1 MQHVFRFL
9 GPVFLVACSVLSSF
23 AQLQVTFPVSR
34 AVFQRGTNGRGTFSI
49 AGSYYQAVDQIQAR
63 VTPIQGGTATD
74 WVTIQTNPQGGN
86 FLGSFTANGGWY
98 RLEVRAVRGGNQIGN
113 SATVDR
119 VGVGEVFILSGQS
132 NAQGIDNPIPSG
144 QIEPEDRVNTV
155 NYDNSLS
162 HSLNDPPFPNITKMP
177 SGVYYSLRGVGSWAW
192 GWLGNQIANRF
203 NVPVLFINT
212 AFAGTDIES
221 WRASANGERATNIF
235 CRECPGDDKFYPVG
249 MPYGNLKLGLQ
260 YYASLFGVRSVLWM
274 QGETDNTPL
283 GTSSDEYKGK
293 LKYVIEKS
301 RNDTGKELTW
311 VVSQTSHAAKFNAD
325 GSYNEFNGIQITNAQ
340 FQVVQETPNTFLGP
354 NTDEI
359 QVPRPED
366 GTHFRPVPV
375 PGTGK
380 NGHQMLGEAWNNA
393 LNDAF
398 FANSRPQQSAGLVP
412 TAISCAGS
420 DAYTLSI
427 VGNEPR
433 WSTGEQNGSIRAGRG
448 TYYGRVR
455 DGFGNVLL
463 SQPVSVAVPTIVP
476 QGSSEFCQGGNV
488 RLVADLP
495 INENLTWSTGATGR
509 EITVTSSG
517 LYRVTFRDQAGC
529 TLENS
534 LQVTV
539 NPLPDKPRV
548 EAQSATVF
556 CQTGAGGEQNSVT
569 LRAPDNARFQW
580 SLNGSAGVGTSRD
593 LTVATSGRYTVEVID
608 AKGCR
613 SPASDPVNVQ
623 VNPNPAK
630 PTITAGGPTLFCA
643 NESVQLTSTAS
654 DSTNYLWNNGVSSRT
669 RTVRIN
675 QAGSYTVRTTNRFGC
690 LSTTSDPVLIRVN
703 PLPDRP
709 TVTANGPLSFCEEQS
724 VILCTNSPLRQAW
737 IDASDSTR
745 VLASAPCFTATR
757 TGNFQVRV
765 TDANGCRNFSQS
777 VPINVKPIP
786 TQPSI
791 TQIGAFT
798 LRAEGSQPGQTY
810 AWLLNNDTLRANR
823 YRTQIIKTPQEGIY
837 QTAARITYTGVP
849 NIPNGQLTCSSRLSL
864 PVFYTYDAANPDDL
878 VVYPNP
884 SLDGNFT
891 IETKPD
897 LPGTTISV
905 YTLRGELLFQETVQS
920 LEERKFLRMNPLPG
934 TYIIRVSSAD
944 GFSVTE
950 RIVIL

>member
-1 MQHVFRFL
+1 M
-9 GPVFLVACSVLSSF
+9 
-23 AQLQVTFPVSR
+23 
-34 AVFQRGTNGRGTFSI
+34 FQRGTDGRGTFTV
-49 AGSYYQAVDQIQAR
+49 AGSYFQAVDQIQAR

-98 RLEVRAVRGGNQIGN
+98 RLEVRAVRGGNQVGN

-119 VGVGEVFILSGQS
+119 VGVGEVFILAGQS
-132 NAQGIDNPIPSG
+132 NAQGIDPIPSG

-155 NYDNSLS
+155 NYDNSKPGQE
-162 HSLNDPPFPNITKMP
+162 SLNDPPFPQITRMQA
-177 SGVYYSLRGVGSWAW
+177 GAFYSMRGIGSWAW
-192 GWLGNQIANRF
+192 GWLGNLITQRF

-212 AFAGTDIES
+212 AYGGTQVDA
-221 WRASANGERATNIF
+221 WVKSAQGLPAPNIF
-235 CRECPGDDKFYPVG
+235 CQTCPNPNYPTG
-249 MPYGNLKLGLQ
+249 MPYGNLKIGLQ
-260 YYASLFGVRSVLWM
+260 YYASLFGARAVLWM
-274 QGETDNTPL
+274 LGETDNIYL
-283 GTSSDEYKGK
+283 NTSTEDYRER
-293 LKYVIEKS
+293 LKFVIQQT
-301 RNDTGKELTW
+301 RNDTGKDLTW
-311 VVSQTSHAAKFNAD
+311 VVSQTSRAGRQYCENCELVEQTSF
-325 GSYNEFNGIQITNAQ
+325 QITNAQ
-340 FQVVQETPNTFLGP
+340 VQVTQQMSNVFLGP
-354 NTDEI
+354 STDDI
-359 QVPRPED
+359 QVPRPD
-366 GTHFRPVPV
+366 GVHIYPQN
-375 PGTGK
+375 G
-380 NGHQMLGEAWNNA
+380 GHQQLGEAWNNA

-398 FANSRPQQSAGLVP
+398 FANSRPQQSAGLVA
-412 TAISCAGS
+412 TAIGCAGS

-427 VGNEPR
+427 AGNEPR

-455 DGFGNVLL
+455 DGAGNILL
-463 SQPVSVAVPTIVP
+463 SQPVTVAVPIVVP
-476 QGSSEFCQGGNV
+476 QGSTEFCQGGNV

-495 INENLTWSTGATGR
+495 VNENLTWSNGATGR

-517 LYRVTFRDQAGC
+517 TYRVSFRDQAGC

-539 NPLPDKPRV
+539 NPLPDKPRI

-556 CQTGAGGEQNSVT
+556 CQTGANGEQNAVT
-569 LRAPDNARFQW
+569 LRAPQNARYQW
-580 SLNGSAGVGTSRD
+580 TLNGSAGAGTDRD

-613 SPASDPVNVQ
+613 SPVSDPLNVQ

-654 DSTNYLWNNGVSSRT
+654 DSTNYLWSNGVASRA
-669 RTVRIN
+669 RSVRIN

-690 LSTTSDPVLIRVN
+690 LSVASDPLLVRVN

-709 TVTANGPLSFCEEQS
+709 TVTASGALSFCEEQS

-737 IDASDSTR
+737 IEASDSTT
-745 VLASAPCFTATR
+745 VLTAAPCFVATR

-777 VPINVKPIP
+777 VPINVRPIP
-786 TQPSI
+786 TQPSV

-798 LRAEGSQPGQTY
+798 LRAEGNQPGQSY
-810 AWLLNNDTLRANR
+810 VWLLNNDTLRGTR
-823 YRTQIIKTPQEGIY
+823 YDTQIIKTPQEGIY
-837 QTAARITYTGVP
+837 QTAAKIVYTGVP
-849 NIPNGQLTCSSRLSL
+849 NVPNGQLTCFSRISQ
-864 PVFYTYDAANPDDL
+864 PVFYTYDQANPDDL

-920 LEERKFLRMNPLPG
+920 LEERKFLRLNPLPG
-934 TYIIRVSSAD
+934 QYIIRVSSTD